1 MRDSMMP
8 SVHPKLLTWLAATAI
23 VMAGHVVLMARVDVR
38 VEYDKKFDFKPMK
51 TWAWSPDSPGDVK
64 VARSQYDDKD
74 AIKKEAEPII
84 LDAVAAEM
92 KQRGLQ
98 EARGAPDIAVTY
110 YLLLTTGFSEQ
121 QMGQFLPSV
130 PEWGIP
136 PFPPATQ
143 ALQAMNL
150 GSLVLDLSARQDI
163 VWRGVASAKL
173 KMGTEPKK
181 RQSLLRE
188 AVRGLLKKYPP
199 R

>member
-1 MRDSMMP
+1 MNRS
-8 SVHPKLLTWLAATAI
+8 HPHGGRLTRRQFLTTTAATAGLSL
-23 VMAGHVVLMARVDVR
+23 AGAGLRPARAQSKIGFAGWAFEPQVVEAN
-38 VEYDKKFDFKPMK
+38 
-51 TWAWSPDSPGDVK
+51 VK
-64 VARSQYDDKD
+64 RFTSQN
-74 AIKKEAEPII
+74 
-84 LDAVAAEM
+84 
-92 KQRGLQ
+92 
-98 EARGAPDIAVTY
+98 PDIAVTY

-150 GSLVLDLSARQDI
+150 GSLVLDLSAKQDI

-188 AVRGLLKKYPP
+188 AVRDLLKKYPP
-199 R
+199 RG

>member
-1 MRDSMMP
+1 MRNLHS
-8 SVHPKLLTWLAATAI
+8 KLLVCFAAASI
-23 VMAGHVVLMARVDVR
+23 VAAAHAVLVARVDVR
-38 VEYDKKFDFKPMK
+38 VEYDKKFDFKPIK
-51 TWAWSPDSPGDVK
+51 TWAWTPDSPGDVK

-74 AIKKEAEPII
+74 ALKKEAEPII

-98 EARGAPDIAVTY
+98 EATGAPDIAVTY

-188 AVRGLLKKYPP
+188 AVRDLLKKYPP